1 MDFYEAE
8 ICFKTVLEVSFYQKI
23 FEVGQLHICLETL
36 KNCPKLAIFGKNQT
50 DF

>member
-8 ICFKTVLEVSFYQKI
+8 ICFRTLLEVSFYGGKI
-23 FEVGQLHICLETL
+23 EVGQLHICLETL
-36 KNCPKLAIFGKNQT
+36 KNCPKLAILGKNQS